1 MGQVRQKGTLQ
12 LPYQTRLNFIILKG
26 TLRLSPQK
34 ELFFYHPKKDFTNI
48 IQEGTLWLSSQNGLP
63 LLCFAYFS
71 ESLFNLSIFYLRDLE
86 VMAGQYK
93 ASNNKCLVSHLHPHL
108 FQGLRKTIRLARKR
122 RFAAFS
128 QFLKHLSRHIRSGSC
143 NLASKVVLM
152 FAHRQFAGN

>member
-71 ESLFNLSIFYLRDLE
+71 ESLFNLSIFY
-86 VMAGQYK
+86 
-93 ASNNKCLVSHLHPHL
+93 
-108 FQGLRKTIRLARKR
+108 
-122 RFAAFS
+122 
-128 QFLKHLSRHIRSGSC
+128 
-143 NLASKVVLM
+143 
-152 FAHRQFAGN
+152 